1 MPSAFREETPGKRWL
16 EVWIIGDLFHHH
28 QSQFQLHSLYSAG
41 YLERGVEE
49 NFAFHA
55 HDTSYFNIP
64 SCIGFLFPINRCMF
78 WSDNTRVLRVGSP
91 SSPHDEF
98 SSSTSNDKTLTK
110 INDEYETYCQ
120 AVTPPAAYPSPPQ
133 TDIDAVCK
141 IPLPPFTSGLY
152 PHDEE
157 EDHPD
162 ASHSTQNT
170 RHAMSTSPIGGALDS
185 PLIYLQHPTPLSPP
199 PTLPTPTA
207 LLPPAEEDHG
217 DTLNVVLP
225 SSLLGSSQE
234 YHYSCNSALPFSAL
248 EIDQNDQSD
257 SAPPN
262 PHLLSPLS
270 PQFVTGISAIGHVNQ
285 SPRSPSDG
293 IGATSLE
300 GSELDRSPLGLY
312 SLLLDQTG
320 IPSFA
325 SPSFGMCEEYKC
337 PWTPRSSSNDDG
349 TARYITKSMTTAPHL
364 SYSSPKS
371 SHWPHQIPLHP
382 PSHPPFLSPHISTEL
397 PMQSEFPH
405 PSSPSIRYIELNGPV
420 YDGEA
425 PGSQSPSIRTFELP
439 ELEEDED
446 LETGFDSG
454 LGLSLTSF
462 PSMSEISPA
471 PEDSSSSFSSLS
483 QYILQNSPS
492 LITCSPPTSGPISKP
507 TLESD
512 WDTPTSNLSPAN
524 FNDAGYDSAT
534 PSSMLLLD
542 VNIESS
548 QNIKFNPCRLPSPNT
563 LVESL
568 DSRLSHLPLDSSP
581 SDIPSYAD
589 CPEYA
594 VLRAQPDLYQDL
606 LRLLALHR
614 KAQTS
619 EKEAK
624 IREKELVAQV
634 ELTDTCDAGEKI
646 VSTMNVAPVKL
657 PSSSSAVVEAEKAE
671 AKATRK
677 REKER
682 RREVAAI
689 VALTLFGGAHDTKSK
704 PSDGRVEVGSTLKSS
719 QTSTI
724 ITGNLYKEP
733 NERTKKKKKITFM
746 SMAQLVARMI
756 LRRRDHSPSPMSFS
770 RSISHH
776 LLFSPP
782 GVRPRRYTKSPLWQ
796 SMTVDSEEKV
806 SEEDMLAKS
815 DVKSDE
821 ENEGSDDKDDVDL
834 GTGLKLKGF
843 GDRLE
848 WPMTVDT
855 F

>member
-1 MPSAFREETPGKRWL
+1 
-16 EVWIIGDLFHHH
+16 
-28 QSQFQLHSLYSAG
+28 
-41 YLERGVEE
+41 
-49 NFAFHA
+49 
-55 HDTSYFNIP
+55 
-64 SCIGFLFPINRCMF
+64 MF
-78 WSDNTRVLRVGSP
+78 WSGNTRVLRVGSP

-120 AVTPPAAYPSPPQ
+120 AVTPPAAYPSPPH
-133 TDIDAVCK
+133 TDVDAVCK
-141 IPLPPFTSGLY
+141 IPLAPFMSGLY
-152 PHDEE
+152 PHDDE
-157 EDHPD
+157 EDYPD
-162 ASHSTQNT
+162 ASHSKQNM

-185 PLIYLQHPTPLSPP
+185 PLIYLQHPAPLSPP
-199 PTLPTPTA
+199 PTFPAPTT
-207 LLPPAEEDHG
+207 LLPRPKKTTEIPLMLFYLRACWGLLRSIITHA
-217 DTLNVVLP
+217 TLR
-225 SSLLGSSQE
+225 SLSQRSRSIRMIIC
-234 YHYSCNSALPFSAL
+234 H
-248 EIDQNDQSD
+248 
-257 SAPPN
+257 
-262 PHLLSPLS
+262 
-270 PQFVTGISAIGHVNQ
+270 GISVIGH
-285 SPRSPSDG
+285 S
-293 IGATSLE
+293 
-300 GSELDRSPLGLY
+300 LGLY

-320 IPSFA
+320 IPSPA
-325 SPSFGMCEEYKC
+325 SPSFGMYEEYKC
-337 PWTPRSSSNDDG
+337 PWTPRSLDSSSNDDG

-364 SYSSPKS
+364 SYPSPKS

-382 PSHPPFLSPHISTEL
+382 PSHPPFLSPDISTEL

-405 PSSPSIRYIELNGPV
+405 PSSPSIRYIELHGPV
-420 YDGEA
+420 YDSEA

-446 LETGFDSG
+446 LETGFHSA

-462 PSMSEISPA
+462 PTMSEISLA
-471 PEDSSSSFSSLS
+471 PEDSSSRFSSLS

-492 LITCSPPTSGPISKP
+492 LITCSPPIS
-507 TLESD
+507 
-512 WDTPTSNLSPAN
+512 AN

-548 QNIKFNPCRLPSPNT
+548 QNIKFNPGRLPSPNT

-568 DSRLSHLPLDSSP
+568 DSRSSHLPLDSSP

-594 VLRAQPDLYQDL
+594 VLRAQPDLYQCL

-614 KAQTS
+614 KAQIS

-624 IREKELVAQV
+624 IRERELVPLV
-634 ELTDTCDAGEKI
+634 ELTDMC
-646 VSTMNVAPVKL
+646 
-657 PSSSSAVVEAEKAE
+657 VVEAEKTE
-671 AKATRK
+671 AKSTRQ

-689 VALTLFGGAHDTKSK
+689 VALTLFGGTHDDTKSS
-704 PSDGRVEVGSTLKSS
+704 PSDGRVEVGSTLKSR
-719 QTSTI
+719 QTSNYNNWEFVQGAKGEDQEEEEDNVHEYGTAHREDDF
-724 ITGNLYKEP
+724 TQ
-733 NERTKKKKKITFM
+733 ER
-746 SMAQLVARMI
+746 SLPPANVVCSSHL
-756 LRRRDHSPSPMSFS
+756 SPA
-770 RSISHH
+770 I
-776 LLFSPP
+776 
-782 GVRPRRYTKSPLWQ
+782 

-806 SEEDMLAKS
+806 IEEDILPES

-821 ENEGSDDKDDVDL
+821 ENKGDNDKNDVDL

-843 GDRLE
+843 GDGLE

>member
-16 EVWIIGDLFHHH
+16 EVWIIGDLF
-28 QSQFQLHSLYSAG
+28 QLLHSFYSAG

-49 NFAFHA
+49 NLAFYA
-55 HDTSYFNIP
+55 HDTWYFNIP
-64 SCIGFLFPINRCMF
+64 SCIGFLFRINRNLCLGACF
-78 WSDNTRVLRVGSP
+78 GPIIRAVLRVGSP

-120 AVTPPAAYPSPPQ
+120 AVTPPAAYPSPPH
-133 TDIDAVCK
+133 TDVDAVCK
-141 IPLPPFTSGLY
+141 IPLPPFTS
-152 PHDEE
+152 
-157 EDHPD
+157 EDYPD
-162 ASHSTQNT
+162 ASHSKQNM

-185 PLIYLQHPTPLSPP
+185 PLIYLQHPAPLSPP
-199 PTLPTPTA
+199 PTFPAPTT

-257 SAPPN
+257 LAPLN

-270 PQFVTGISAIGHVNQ
+270 PQFFRHVRRIQ
-285 SPRSPSDG
+285 VS
-293 IGATSLE
+293 
-300 GSELDRSPLGLY
+300 
-312 SLLLDQTG
+312 
-320 IPSFA
+320 
-325 SPSFGMCEEYKC
+325 KC
-337 PWTPRSSSNDDG
+337 PWTPRSLDSSSNDDG

-364 SYSSPKS
+364 SYPSPKS

-382 PSHPPFLSPHISTEL
+382 PSHPPFLSPDISTEL

-405 PSSPSIRYIELNGPV
+405 PSSPSIRYIELHGPV

-446 LETGFDSG
+446 LETGFHSA

-462 PSMSEISPA
+462 PTMSEISLA
-471 PEDSSSSFSSLS
+471 PEDSSSRFSSLS

-492 LITCSPPTSGPISKP
+492 LITCSPPIS
-507 TLESD
+507 ESN
-512 WDTPTSNLSPAN
+512 WDTPTSDLSPAN
-524 FNDAGYDSAT
+524 FNDAG
-534 PSSMLLLD
+534 MLLLD
-542 VNIESS
+542 
-548 QNIKFNPCRLPSPNT
+548 NIKFNPGRLPSPNT

-568 DSRLSHLPLDSSP
+568 DSRSSHLPLDSSP
-581 SDIPSYAD
+581 SDMPSYAD

-594 VLRAQPDLYQDL
+594 VLRAQPDLYQCL

-624 IREKELVAQV
+624 IRERELVPLV
-634 ELTDTCDAGEKI
+634 ELTDMCGAGEKI
-646 VSTMNVAPVKL
+646 VSTLNVAP
-657 PSSSSAVVEAEKAE
+657 AEKTE
-671 AKATRK
+671 AKSTRQ

-682 RREVAAI
+682 P
-689 VALTLFGGAHDTKSK
+689 LTLFGGTHDDTKSS
-704 PSDGRVEVGSTLKSS
+704 PSDGRVEVDKPL
-719 QTSTI
+719 TI

-733 NERTKKKKKITFM
+733 KERTKKKKKITFM
-746 SMAQLVARMI
+746 SMARLIARMI
-756 LRRRDHSPSPMSFS
+756 LRRRDHLPPLMSFA
-770 RSISHH
+770 RPISHQ
-776 LLFSPP
+776 LLFSPQ
-782 GVRPRRYTKSPLWQ
+782 GIRPRRYIKSPLC
-796 SMTVDSEEKV
+796 
-806 SEEDMLAKS
+806 
-815 DVKSDE
+815 DE
-821 ENEGSDDKDDVDL
+821 ENKGDDDKNDVDL

-843 GDRLE
+843 GDGLE